1 MSAIAEDDREAI
13 REGLSRFLS
22 SEAAEAK
29 LRLGMEQD
37 SGYNPSIWQQLA
49 EMGLLGIAISED
61 CGGIGGGAI
70 DVAMISEELGR
81 SLVPVPFIESS
92 VIAATLLE
100 ASSASDATNDWL
112 TRIVDGRATVA
123 IGGNAALVP
132 YCDAECSLSLDP
144 DGRICGSISLVM
156 HGATAD
162 VLLLAFVDGKQI
174 RVVLVPQGGDL
185 LIEGQQANDPAL
197 RPVRIRFGSA
207 HCIELCGLTAEH
219 RELARLR
226 GVAALAAQQAGAAR
240 AIFDITID
248 YLNTRY
254 QFGRPIGSFQ
264 ALKHMAADLL
274 VEVESAKSAAR
285 AAALALDAGSP
296 YAARSVALAGFVCT
310 DAFREVS
317 AQAIQMHGGIAY
329 TREHVAHLY
338 WRRARA
344 MLPMLGDSSAHREA
358 YLQTWEKSA

>member
-1 MSAIAEDDREAI
+1 MSAIDHDDRQAI
-13 REGLSRFLS
+13 REGLSRFLLA
-22 SEAAEAK
+22 EADEAK
-29 LRLGMEQD
+29 LRRGMETD
-37 SGYNPSIWQQLA
+37 RGYDPAIWHQLA
-49 EMGLLGIAISED
+49 EMGLLGIAVSED
-61 CGGIGGGAI
+61 SGGIGGGAI
-70 DVAMISEELGR
+70 DVAMVAEELGR

-100 ASSASDATNDWL
+100 ASTASDETNDWL
-112 TRIVDGRATVA
+112 SRIIEGRATVA
-123 IGGNAALVP
+123 IGGNAAIVP
-132 YCDAECSLSLDP
+132 YGDAECSLSLDA
-144 DGRICGSISLVM
+144 DGKLSGAVSLVM

-162 VLLLAFVDGKQI
+162 VLLLAFDDGKKI

-185 LIEGQQANDPAL
+185 LVENQQANDPAL
-197 RPVRIRFGSA
+197 RPAKIRLGGA
-207 HCIELCGLTAEH
+207 TCIELTGLSVED
-219 RELARLR
+219 REVARLR
-226 GVAALAAQQAGAAR
+226 GITALAAQQAGAAR

-264 ALKHMAADLL
+264 ALKHIAADLL
-274 VEVESAKSAAR
+274 VEVESATSAAR
-285 AAALALDAGSP
+285 AAALALDSGSP
-296 YAARSVALAGFVCT
+296 TAARTVALAGFICT

-358 YLQTWEKSA
+358 YLQAWEKSV